1 MLRVLALAMAVIL
14 TLMMM
19 VTMMMVMRTMTR
31 TTTIARLTIMMVAT
45 VMINLFRCSTRKRT
59 YRVRVDKAY
68 WRIAGSVKKL
78 ADIIAS
84 SVAMLCIY

>member
-1 MLRVLALAMAVIL
+1 MAVIL

-19 VTMMMVMRTMTR
+19 VTIMMVMRTMTR

-45 VMINLFRCSTRKRT
+45 VMINLFRCSNRERT

-68 WRIAGSVKKL
+68 WRIAGSV
-78 ADIIAS
+78 A
-84 SVAMLCIY
+84 